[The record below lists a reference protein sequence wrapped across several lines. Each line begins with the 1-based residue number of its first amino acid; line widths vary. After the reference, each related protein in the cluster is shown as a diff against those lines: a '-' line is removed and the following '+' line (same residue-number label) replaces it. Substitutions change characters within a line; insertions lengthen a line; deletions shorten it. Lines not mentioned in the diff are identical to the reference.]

1 MILIAGCLRFITQ
14 TDQLAYIRKRGR
26 LRVGT
31 PGDYHSLSYFDG
43 DMFSGYDIDI
53 ASYLAEQL
61 GVKVELV
68 LTERQ
73 ALVSGLYSGQFDIA
87 MGGIPRSVSGQ
98 YDAEQTQGYLTFRHV
113 LMATMDNQSRFGC
126 LEQINRPGV
135 KIGVHVGQ
143 VYQALAEQYFPAATI
158 VPFDNYLNMPLALCA
173 GQIDVM
179 MTETPFAQ
187 FYQTTESPLVAIR
200 ELAQS
205 GQHQF
210 GYLLPIGQQRL
221 LNMVNLI
228 LDDIKLKGIAR
239 QLMVKHALHQP
250 FELNVPNS
258 HSVQDK

>member
-14 TDQLAYIRKRGR
+14 TDQLAYIRKRGC
-26 LRVGT
+26 LRIGT

-61 GVKVELV
+61 GVKVEWV

-98 YDAEQTQGYLTFRHV
+98 YDVEQTQGYLTFRHV
-113 LMATMDNQSRFGC
+113 LMVTADNQPRFGRF
-126 LEQINRPGV
+126 EQINRPEV

-143 VYQALAEQYFPAATI
+143 IYQTLAEQHFPAATI
-158 VPFDNYLNMPLALCA
+158 VPFENYLNMPLAVYA

-179 MTETPFAQ
+179 MTETPSAQ
-187 FYQTTESPLVAIR
+187 FYQMTESPLIAIR

-205 GQHQF
+205 GPHQF
-210 GYLLPIGQQRL
+210 SYLLPLGQQRL

-228 LDDIKLKGIAR
+228 LDDIKLKGIER
-239 QLMVKHALHQP
+239 QLMVKHGLHQP
-250 FELNVPNS
+250 FELNAPDS
-258 HSVQDK
+258 RSV